1 MGTFLKYLFYLI
13 LIVVIY
19 LVGKGIFEGQI
30 TETTTVGE
38 VVDNVESGTKRL
50 VKEGVEA
57 TKDAVDDIRKRRKKK
72 LILSRAPER
81 RWLKHRYRQSN
92 YYRSGV

>member
-1 MGTFLKYLFYLI
+1 MGTFLKYLFYLV

-57 TKDAVDDIRKRRKKK
+57 TKDAVDDYHKAPKKEIDLEPGAGK
-72 LILSRAPER
+72 TMVKTPVPAE
-81 RWLKHRYRQSN
+81 
-92 YYRSGV
+92 

>member
-1 MGTFLKYLFYLI
+1 MGTFLKYLFYLV

-38 VVDNVESGTKRL
+38 VVDNVESGTKQL
-50 VKEGVEA
+50 VNDGVEA
-57 TKDAVDDIRKRRKKK
+57 TKNAVDDYQKAPKKEIDLEPGAGK
-72 LILSRAPER
+72 TMVKTPVPAE
-81 RWLKHRYRQSN
+81 
-92 YYRSGV
+92 